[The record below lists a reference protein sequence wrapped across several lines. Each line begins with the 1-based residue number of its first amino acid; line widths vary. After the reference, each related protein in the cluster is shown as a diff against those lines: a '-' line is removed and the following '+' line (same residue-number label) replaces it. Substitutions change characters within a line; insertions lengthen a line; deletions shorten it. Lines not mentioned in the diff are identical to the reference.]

1 MLMPAARIRFLPRS
15 DEPKESARRVAA
27 LRALVTELATRT
39 DKLHKEQ
46 DIQFRRIAQMQQDID
61 EIKRLLKK
69 LTRPEGKD

>member
-1 MLMPAARIRFLPRS
+1 MVLNCPVCAVWDGTLDRS
-15 DEPKESARRVAA
+15 TARRVAA